1 MGAGI
6 AWWLGALF
14 ASALGIARA
23 ERLTLALSPGH
34 AVEVVLDS
42 PVDDHHFTDPRGY
55 QQHGASSRAFLQTL
69 TLTNNG
75 NVPLPAARLVLD
87 GVDASRWETFRA
99 APGTIMPRLYAHWRD
114 HISHADSDAPGGKEP
129 LALLNFWGYALCGD
143 ATSALM
149 HLASALG
156 VPARKIPL
164 NGHVA
169 AEYFYDDAW
178 HIFDT
183 DQNIVYLRLDNR
195 TLASAADLRAD
206 PLLARRTKALGRYTA
221 MEQSTAAFNTSLHEF
236 IAPEESKP
244 VKPKAPPAAVR
255 EATLFPGEAMILHAA
270 QPPEVAVGRTSLSR
284 WGRVREEALRVVEYV
299 LNPQTRPTAEG
310 ALTFASGYPI
320 LRAINHTTGETITIP
335 PADPIFEVTVK
346 VASGSDRIS
355 VFCQRSSSS
364 LPRLHKGR
372 NVVQLAADGTT
383 GTAELAIE
391 WNAPEPGIVV
401 PRVEATLQSAA
412 PTFAIAA
419 EPAPDLLWWQ
429 ISSSADF
436 GFVAPNF
443 DAVAPFTASLG
454 FDLLTATFFN
464 PDTSY
469 FLRLKVRAQGVW
481 SEWSA
486 PLEFRVE
493 KPPRPAPVQATVA
506 GSRLRLTWPDADD
519 GAEYQVFG
527 SNRRDFLPEPFA
539 AEEVVRLRNAG
550 IEETRPNKNLVA
562 TVTRPEVE
570 LEPAFRFYRV
580 VTRRTGVFSVPGDL
594 IIAPAALADT
604 LPPAL
609 ILQDR
614 WQRVNGQDEHRATEM
629 PLPPR

>member
-1 MGAGI
+1 MKSFVLTVALVFTAATGGAET
-6 AWWLGALF
+6 LSVALT
-14 ASALGIARA
+14 SGK
-23 ERLTLALSPGH
+23 P
-34 AVEVVLDS
+34 VEVIIDS
-42 PVDDHHFTDPRGY
+42 PVDDRNFTDPRGY
-55 QQHGASSRAFLQTL
+55 EHHGAVSRSFLQKL
-69 TLTNNG
+69 VLTNAG
-75 NVPLPAARLVLD
+75 PLPLTGQLLVINGED
-87 GVDASRWETFRA
+87 RSRPETFRFV
-99 APGTIMPRLYAHWRD
+99 PGPVMPQLYSLWRD
-114 HISHADSDAPGGKEP
+114 HVSHADSAAPGGKEP
-129 LALLNFWGYALCGD
+129 LALMNFWGYALCGD

-149 HLASALG
+149 HLAYALG

-183 DQNIVYLRLDNR
+183 DQNVVYLELDNR

-206 PLLARRTKALGRYTA
+206 PFLARRTKALGRYTG

-299 LNPQTRPTAEG
+299 LNPQTRPIAGG

-346 VASGSDRIS
+346 VAGGSDRVS
-355 VFCQRSSSS
+355 VFCQRSSGS

-372 NVVQLAADGTT
+372 NIVQLAAAGTT
-383 GTAELAIE
+383 GTAELAVE
-391 WNAPEPGIVV
+391 WSAPEPGLVV
-401 PRVEATLQSAA
+401 PRVQATRQSAA

-429 ISSSADF
+429 ISSSAEF

-454 FDLLTATFFN
+454 FDPLTATFFN

-493 KPPRPAPVQATVA
+493 KPPRPAPVLAAVE
-506 GSRLRLTWPDADD
+506 GSRLRLTWPDAGD
-519 GAEYQVFG
+519 GAEYRVFG
-527 SNRRDFLPEPFA
+527 GNRRDFLPQPFA
-539 AEEVVRLRNAG
+539 AEEIVGLRNAG
-550 IEETRPNKNLVA
+550 IEKTRPNKNLIA
-562 TVTRPEVE
+562 MVTRPEVE

-580 VTRRTGVFSVPGDL
+580 VTCRAGVLSVPGDL
-594 IIAPAALADT
+594 IVTPAALADT

-629 PLPPR
+629 PVPPR